1 MQTFLS
7 ITSLK
12 SISTFKKKKMIR
24 RLCLTSQRQT
34 LLATMCQR
42 RTSLRPMI
50 HGSRF
55 ATSLRR
61 ASRQTS
67 SLAIGTLREI
77 SLCCAAL
84 ASHMLSAS
92 LTVRSL
98 FRQCHSGTNT
108 LSQISS
114 LHTPGCAIDQFAV
127 GPPRSSH
134 ALLQDFSYLHIE
146 IDDTANEPIS
156 TYFPRSN
163 QFISE
168 AIQKGGKVLVHW
180 YVLRGLYSVL
190 TPRSAAGI
198 SRSATVRPSVRLLL
212 TLTNSD
218 V

>member
-12 SISTFKKKKMIR
+12 SISTFKKMIR

-67 SLAIGTLREI
+67 SLAIGTLRET

-127 GPPRSSH
+127 GPHVHLMLCSRTSRTCTSRLMTPRTSPS
-134 ALLQDFSYLHIE
+134 LHI
-146 IDDTANEPIS
+146 
-156 TYFPRSN
+156 
-163 QFISE
+163 
-168 AIQKGGKVLVHW
+168 
-180 YVLRGLYSVL
+180 
-190 TPRSAAGI
+190 
-198 SRSATVRPSVRLLL
+198 SRALINSYRRPSKKEARCWYIGTCCVVCTVFSPHAAPRAFLGVQQCVHQCGSCLR
-212 TLTNSD
+212 
-218 V
+218 